1 MRLRFLL
8 GIGLLM
14 LLLTGCRQL
23 SSSSVALQPP
33 PKGTLQIT
41 FFDVGQGDAALIE
54 VKDPSRID
62 SDDVKRKRSAAELW
76 CKKRGMEYIVYTLE

>member
-1 MRLRFLL
+1 
-8 GIGLLM
+8 
-14 LLLTGCRQL
+14 
-23 SSSSVALQPP
+23 
-33 PKGTLQIT
+33 
-41 FFDVGQGDAALIE
+41 